1 MALLR
6 YTREI
11 FSVRAVLQ
19 DLARNRELIRSM
31 VVRDFVG
38 RYRGSFVGLYWSI
51 INPLVLMALYTVVF
65 SVFLKVRFST
75 DDSPIDF
82 ALYLLCAM
90 LPWNAFAEGLTR
102 SANVIRENANLVKRV
117 VFPLEILPL
126 NLALSAMI
134 HEAIGLALL
143 TALIAIINKR
153 LYWTLWMVPLLLG
166 IQLLFAIGMN
176 WVTASLCVFLRD
188 IVQMIG
194 LVLTAWM
201 FLTPIFYPENVI
213 PARLRIVLW
222 LNPMARLVQYYR
234 MVLLAGELP
243 NPIDLAILAIGMVL
257 VFLIGYFWFSKT
269 KKVFVD
275 VI

>member
-1 MALLR
+1 MVLLR

-11 FSVRAVLQ
+11 FSLGSVLRG
-19 DLARNRELIRSM
+19 LGRNRELIRSM

-38 RYRGSFVGLYWSI
+38 RYRGSFIGLYWSI
-51 INPLVLMALYTVVF
+51 INPLVLMALYTIVF

-75 DDSPIDF
+75 NDRPIDF

-102 SANVIRENANLVKRV
+102 SANVIRENANLVKRA

-126 NLALSAMI
+126 NLALSALI
-134 HEAIGLALL
+134 HEVIGLVLL
-143 TALIAIINKR
+143 TALIGIINKR
-153 LYWTLWMVPLLLG
+153 LYWTILMVPLLLG
-166 IQLLFAIGMN
+166 IQLLFAMGMN

-188 IVQMIG
+188 IGQMIG
-194 LVLTAWM
+194 LVLTVWM
-201 FLTPIFYPENVI
+201 FLTPIFYPESII

-243 NPIDLAILAIGMVL
+243 NPIDLAILAIGMAL
-257 VFLIGYFWFSKT
+257 IFLIGYFWFSKT
-269 KKVFVD
+269 KKVFAD

>member
-6 YTREI
+6 YTREVL
-11 FSVRAVLQ
+11 SLGAVLR

-31 VVRDFVG
+31 VIRDFVG
-38 RYRGSFVGLYWSI
+38 RYRGSFIGLYWSI
-51 INPLVLMALYTVVF
+51 INPLVLMALYTIVF

-82 ALYLLCAM
+82 ALYLLCGM

-126 NLALSAMI
+126 NLALSATI
-134 HEAIGLALL
+134 HKVIGLVLL

-153 LYWTLWMVPLLLG
+153 LYWTLLMVPLLLG
-166 IQLLFAIGMN
+166 IQLLFAVGMN
-176 WVTASLCVFLRD
+176 WVMASLGVFLRD
-188 IVQMIG
+188 ILQMIG

-201 FLTPIFYPENVI
+201 FLTPIFYPENVV
-213 PARLRIVLW
+213 PARLQIVLW
-222 LNPMARLVQYYR
+222 LNPMARLVRYYR
-234 MVLLAGELP
+234 MVLLGGNLP
-243 NPIDLAILAIGMVL
+243 DPVGLAALAIGAML
-257 VFLIGYFWFSKT
+257 VFLFGYFWFSKT
-269 KKVFVD
+269 KSMFAD
-275 VI
+275 VV

>member
-6 YTREI
+6 YTREVL
-11 FSVRAVLQ
+11 SLGAVLR

-38 RYRGSFVGLYWSI
+38 RYRGSFIGLYWSI
-51 INPLVLMALYTVVF
+51 INPLVLMALYTIVF

-82 ALYLLCAM
+82 ALYLLCGM

-134 HEAIGLALL
+134 HEVIGLVLL

-153 LYWTLWMVPLLLG
+153 LYWTLLMVPLLLG
-166 IQLLFAIGMN
+166 IQLLFAVGMN
-176 WVTASLCVFLRD
+176 WVMASLGVFLRD
-188 IVQMIG
+188 ILQMIG

-201 FLTPIFYPENVI
+201 FLTPIFYPENVV
-213 PARLRIVLW
+213 PARLQIVLW
-222 LNPMARLVQYYR
+222 LNPMARLVRYYR
-234 MVLLAGELP
+234 MVLLGGNLP
-243 NPIDLAILAIGMVL
+243 DPVGLAALAIGAML
-257 VFLIGYFWFSKT
+257 VFLFGYFWFSKT
-269 KKVFVD
+269 KSMFAD
-275 VI
+275 VV

>member
-1 MALLR
+1 MLLR

-11 FSVRAVLQ
+11 FSLGTLLRE
-19 DLARNRELIRSM
+19 LARNRELIRSM

-38 RYRGSFVGLYWSI
+38 RYRGSFIGLYWSI

-90 LPWNAFAEGLTR
+90 LPWNAFTEGLTR
-102 SANVIRENANLVKRV
+102 SANVIRENANLVKRA

-126 NLALSAMI
+126 NLALSALI
-134 HEAIGLALL
+134 HEVIGLVLL

-153 LYWTLWMVPLLLG
+153 LYWTILMVPLLLG
-166 IQLLFAIGMN
+166 IQLLFAMGMN

-194 LVLTAWM
+194 LVLTVWM
-201 FLTPIFYPENVI
+201 FLTPIFYPESII
-213 PARLRIVLW
+213 PARLQIVLW
-222 LNPMARLVQYYR
+222 LNPMARLVRYYR
-234 MVLLAGELP
+234 MVLLKGELP
-243 NPIDLAILAIGMVL
+243 NPIDLTILAIGMVL

-269 KKVFVD
+269 KKVFAD

>member
-1 MALLR
+1 MVLLR

-11 FSVRAVLQ
+11 FSLGALLQ

-38 RYRGSFVGLYWSI
+38 RYRGSFIGLYWSI

-65 SVFLKVRFST
+65 STFLKVRFST
-75 DDSPIDF
+75 ADSPIDF

-102 SANVIRENANLVKRV
+102 SANVIRENVNLVKRA

-126 NLALSAMI
+126 NLALSALI
-134 HEAIGLALL
+134 HEVIGLVLL

-153 LYWTLWMVPLLLG
+153 LYWTILMVPLLLG
-166 IQLLFAIGMN
+166 IQLLFAMGMN

-188 IVQMIG
+188 IGQMIG
-194 LVLTAWM
+194 LVLTVWM
-201 FLTPIFYPENVI
+201 FLTPIFYPESII

-222 LNPMARLVQYYR
+222 LNPMARLVRYYR
-234 MVLLAGELP
+234 MVLLGGELP
-243 NPIDLAILAIGMVL
+243 NPIDLAILAIGMAL
-257 VFLIGYFWFSKT
+257 IFLIGYFWFSKT
-269 KKVFVD
+269 KKVFAD

>member
-6 YTREI
+6 YTREVL
-11 FSVRAVLQ
+11 SLGAVLR
-19 DLARNRELIRSM
+19 DLARNRQLIRSM

-38 RYRGSFVGLYWSI
+38 RYRGSFIGLYWSI
-51 INPLVLMALYTVVF
+51 INPLVLMALYTIVF

-134 HEAIGLALL
+134 HEVIGLVLL

-153 LYWTLWMVPLLLG
+153 LYWTLLMVPLLLG
-166 IQLLFAIGMN
+166 IQLLFAVGMN
-176 WVTASLCVFLRD
+176 WVTASLGVFLRD
-188 IVQMIG
+188 ILQMIG

-201 FLTPIFYPENVI
+201 FLTPIFYPENVV
-213 PARLRIVLW
+213 PARLQIVLW
-222 LNPMARLVQYYR
+222 LNPMARLVRYYR
-234 MVLLAGELP
+234 MVLLGGSLP
-243 NPIDLAILAIGMVL
+243 DPVGLAALAIGVML
-257 VFLIGYFWFSKT
+257 VFLFGYFWFSKT
-269 KKVFVD
+269 KSMFAD
-275 VI
+275 VV